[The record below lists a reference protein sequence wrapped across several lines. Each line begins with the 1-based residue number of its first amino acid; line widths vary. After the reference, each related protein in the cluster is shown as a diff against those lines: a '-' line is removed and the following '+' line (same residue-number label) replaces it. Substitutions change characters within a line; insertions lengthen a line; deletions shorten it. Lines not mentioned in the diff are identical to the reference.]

1 MAGINFTLNEED
13 LTDLFLHKDSAV
25 ANLLSKILNQ
35 VLEAQVNDHLQAEPY
50 ERSEDRKGYRNGSR
64 SRSLITRS
72 GILDLQVPRV
82 RNGSFTTEMFERYQR
97 SEQAMIM
104 ALVEMVING
113 VSTRKVDNIV
123 HELCGASIS
132 KSQVSELCK
141 VLDPIVAEWRSRPL
155 DTQAYPFLLVD
166 AVVVKSRGQ
175 KKVRQKCLMTATGIR
190 ADGYRE
196 ILGCH
201 LSDSET
207 GAGWN
212 EFFISMLARGLHSVD
227 IIVSDDHL
235 GLVKAI
241 GQNFIGCSWQRC
253 QAHFTRNIMDVCP
266 KSAKDVLAARLRDV
280 FNASDED
287 TARRLMNATLA
298 EFQGKASKSMD
309 TLERGFDDT
318 MAIMQLPQA
327 YRKRL
332 RTTNTVERMN
342 EEIRRRE
349 KVIRIFPNDESVIRL
364 MGAVLLEI
372 DERWTS
378 GNHYFNMSSYWQH
391 KAEQE
396 LNTSIVDTRVGL
408 TH

>member
-1 MAGINFTLNEED
+1 MAGYDFTLNEED
-13 LTDLFLHKDSAV
+13 LTGLFLNQDSAV
-25 ANLLSKILNQ
+25 ASLLSKILNQ
-35 VLEAQVNDHLQAEPY
+35 VLEAQVNDQLKAEPY
-50 ERSEDRKGYRNGSR
+50 ERSDERKGYRNGSR
-64 SRSLITRS
+64 SRSLTTRS

-82 RNGSFTTEMFERYQR
+82 RNCSFTTEMFERYQR
-97 SEQAMIM
+97 SEQAMVM
-104 ALVEMVING
+104 AMVEMVING
-113 VSTRKVDNIV
+113 VSTRKVDHIV
-123 HELCGASIS
+123 QELCGSSIS

-141 VLDPIVAEWRSRPL
+141 MLDPIVAEWRNRPI

-166 AVVVKSRGQ
+166 AVVVKSREQ

-207 GAGWN
+207 GLGWN
-212 EFFISMLARGLHSVD
+212 EFFISMLDRGLHGVD
-227 IIVSDDHL
+227 VIVSDDHL

-241 GQNFIGCSWQRC
+241 GRNFIGCSWQRC
-253 QAHFTRNIMDVCP
+253 QAHFTRNIMEVCP
-266 KSAKDVLAARLRDV
+266 KSSKDELAPRLKDI

-287 TARRLMNATLA
+287 TARMLMKDTLA
-298 EFQGKASKSMD
+298 EFQSKAPKSMD
-309 TLERGFDDT
+309 TLEYGFDDT
-318 MAIMQLPQA
+318 MAIMQLPLL

-342 EEIRRRE
+342 QEIRRRE
-349 KVIRIFPNDESVIRL
+349 KVIRIFPNDASVIRL

-378 GNHYFNMSSYWQH
+378 GTRYFDMSSYWQH
-391 KAEQE
+391 KEEQDMCSSNIDGHNME
-396 LNTSIVDTRVGL
+396 
-408 TH
+408 